1 MPLLRLLPQAGNSVE
16 ESVVQLTFVV
26 GTGRCG
32 STMLSRILHQH
43 PDVLSVNEFFASL
56 HATCFRAT
64 RGIGY
69 FPEGEIDG
77 RELWQLMTA
86 PMPFIDTIVRAGL
99 KIPELRYPYGRGRF
113 DPVTGTPLLCH
124 FVLPA
129 LTDDPDRLFDTLAAE
144 IPSWPRR
151 PAAHHYYSLFT
162 SLAGALGRRVIV
174 ERSGGSV
181 VKVRQLRRAF
191 PEARFVHMYRNG
203 PDTALSLSRFVLAR
217 TLEIT
222 AIAAAAAKLP
232 PRSPAEAIEA
242 ARPEFKGMLAPPYDV
257 ERLMAYPIPLEVFGR
272 TWSSMTCTGLA
283 ALQNL
288 PAGTWTR
295 IRYEDL
301 LGPGLEAELTEL
313 AEFIGVSAPAH
324 WLGKARSMIDRGRA
338 GSARAQ
344 LDPEALAAL
353 RDACDRGEQAI
364 AAIGTAH

>member
-1 MPLLRLLPQAGNSVE
+1 VN
-16 ESVVQLTFVV
+16 LTFVV

-32 STMLSRILHQH
+32 STLLSRILHQH
-43 PDVLSVNEFFASL
+43 PDVLSVNEFFSSL

-69 FPEGEIDG
+69 FPEGEMDG
-77 RELWQLMTA
+77 RELWQLLAA
-86 PMPFIDTIVRAGL
+86 PMPFIDTIAQAGL

-113 DPVTGTPLLCH
+113 DPVTGIPLLCQ

-144 IPSWPRR
+144 VPSWPRR
-151 PAAHHYYSLFT
+151 PAARHYYSLFT
-162 SLAGALGRRVIV
+162 LLSDALGRRVIV

-181 VKVRQLRRAF
+181 IKVRQLRRAF
-191 PEARFVHMYRNG
+191 PEARFVHMYRDG

-217 TLEIT
+217 VLEVT

-242 ARPEFKGMLAPPYDV
+242 ARPEFKGMLAPPFDI
-257 ERLMAYPIPLEVFGR
+257 ERLMAYPIPLDAFGR
-272 TWSSMTCTGLA
+272 TWSGMTCTGLA
-283 ALQNL
+283 ALQKL
-288 PAGTWTR
+288 PAGMWAN

-301 LGPGLEAELTEL
+301 LGPGLEAQLIKL
-313 AEFIGVSAPAH
+313 AEFLGISGPAQ
-324 WLGKARSMIDRGRA
+324 WLGGASSMIDRSRA

-344 LDPEALAAL
+344 LDPESLAAL
-353 RDACDRGEQAI
+353 RAACDRGERAI
-364 AAIGTAH
+364 AAIGPTH